1 MKKLFIISNESIFDY
16 GENFFCDNIDL
27 KSTPEGLSNEF
38 EINLIGRK
46 STKIRSHKINIKN
59 IKTYRNILSYLLG
72 ILRSLKEKNSKYLI
86 ISISPFTFI
95 ACILIKLFK
104 KKPVIYLR
112 SDGYGEYKAIFGS
125 FGKIVYHLMFSIV
138 SKISSLI
145 SCRKYIL
152 KNKIGSIVA
161 PSQITDQW
169 LKDYKEAETQNIKL
183 LYVGRIKKEKG
194 IYSLLEIIKDSN
206 INFSLS
212 IVGAEKNSTNLIV
225 QDNVYTHE
233 VENDQKNLIKYYDD
247 HNIFVLPSYTEGHP
261 MALLEALAR
270 QRPVIIFKEIE
281 HVIGDKKGIFVAERN
296 SDSFFETIKHIKE
309 NYSGI
314 QQEIKKNKLPTKDE
328 FLKRFSELI
337 SKLD

>member
-16 GENFFCDNIDL
+16 GESFFCDNIDL
-27 KSTPEGLSNEF
+27 KSTPEGLSNAF
-38 EINLIGRK
+38 EVNLIGRK

-112 SDGYGEYKAIFGS
+112 SDGYGEYKAIFGFS
-125 FGKIVYHLMFSIV
+125 GKIIYHLMFSIV
-138 SKISSLI
+138 SKTSSLI

-233 VENDQKNLIKYYDD
+233 VENNQKNLIKYYDD

-261 MALLEALAR
+261 MVLLEALAR
-270 QRPVIIFKEIE
+270 LRPVIIFKEIE
-281 HVIGDKKGIFVAERN
+281 HVVGDKKGIFIAERN
-296 SDSFFETIKHIKE
+296 SNSFFETIKNIKK
-309 NYSGI
+309 NYLNI
-314 QQEIKKNKLPTKDE
+314 QQEMKKNKLPTKDE